1 MNTKKYFLT
10 ITYTNGEKE
19 THLSNSEDYIKRLI
33 RGMYDQSGSMYQ
45 KYWRARIDCNVF
57 EYDM

>member
-19 THLSNSEDYIKRLI
+19 THRSNSEDYIKRLI